1 MQALRRINN
10 NVALCRDGSGRELI
24 AMGKGVGFGSF
35 PRELALSEIERTF
48 YDTDE
53 KYRQLVAELPEDVLA
68 FAARIVEIAGN
79 ELPYALSPNAAFTLA
94 DHISFAMERAR
105 KNIRVK
111 MPLAY
116 DVEQLYPAEY
126 RIAQHAIRRI
136 RKEFCVALP
145 ECETAGIAMSL
156 LNSKLTQDEPQ
167 SAETDR
173 DEEMLED
180 VTEIVENEL
189 HILGWSVPD
198 SIIPAMPPICS
209 TCSSASTRG
218 RPSAATI
225 CSCTPACGRS
235 SRRSPPAWKR
245 SPSTSNG
252 NGTAL

>member
-53 KYRQLVAELPEDVLA
+53 TYRQLVAELPEDVLA

-116 DVEQLYPAEY
+116 D
-126 RIAQHAIRRI
+126 
-136 RKEFCVALP
+136 
-145 ECETAGIAMSL
+145 
-156 LNSKLTQDEPQ
+156 SKLTQDEPQ

-189 HILGWSVPD
+189 HILVERSGFNYSRYATHMQYLFQRIHTGQAIRSDNLQLYTSLREEFPEIAACVEKIAQHIEREWHSALTEEEKLYLILHVNR
-198 SIIPAMPPICS
+198 ICIKE
-209 TCSSASTRG
+209 G
-218 RPSAATI
+218 M
-225 CSCTPACGRS
+225 
-235 SRRSPPAWKR
+235 
-245 SPSTSNG
+245 
-252 NGTAL
+252 